1 MSKDTFAQ
9 SAAYLKQA
17 VPLMIKYQIP
27 TTPDNYHLWYNYV
40 SASMPELNQAID
52 QAVKMQGTCSLTT
65 CERLYHQ
72 YLAAQDEK
80 QMEAMK
86 LSLAAMANEL
96 GHSMQDAIS
105 DTGMFQEMLDKSFDK
120 LSRIDD
126 EGFSLEDTMGILRE
140 LVRESRDVRMSTMH
154 FRNQL
159 SNAEKEIKELR
170 AALNETRKLA
180 NEDALTNLFNRRA
193 FDLELEGLIRSQH
206 PFSLILADID
216 RFKNFNDE
224 YGHLLGDQVLRAF
237 SKRLRDACKEGV
249 TAYRLGGEEFAMLVP
264 HRSLALAR
272 QMAESM
278 RRAIERMSI
287 LDRKS
292 GRRIDHITASFGVG
306 EFNGQESADCLVERT
321 DKLLYKAKELGRN
334 RVMPLPS

>member
-1 MSKDTFAQ
+1 MSKDSFAQ

-27 TTPDNYHLWYNYV
+27 TTPNNYHLWYNYV
-40 SASMPELNQAID
+40 SGAMPELNNAVDHAI
-52 QAVKMQGTCSLTT
+52 KLQGTFSLTT

-72 YLAAQDEK
+72 HLASQDEQ

-86 LSLAAMANEL
+86 LNLVAMANEL
-96 GHSMQDAIS
+96 GHSMQDALV
-105 DTGMFQEMLDKSFDK
+105 DTGQFQAMLDKSFDK
-120 LSRIDD
+120 LSLIDD
-126 EGFSLEDTMGILRE
+126 EGLSLDDTMAILRE
-140 LVRESRDVRMSTMH
+140 LVRESRDVRMSTLH

-159 SNAEKEIKELR
+159 SSAEKEIKELK
-170 AALNETRKLA
+170 AALNETRKMA
-180 NEDALTNLFNRRA
+180 TEDALTSLLNRRA
-193 FDLELEGLIRSQH
+193 FDLEMESLIRSKQ
-206 PFSLILADID
+206 PFSLIMTDID

-224 YGHLLGDQVLRAF
+224 YGHLLGDQVLRIVG
-237 SKRLRDACKEGV
+237 KRLREVSKEGI
-249 TAYRLGGEEFAMLVP
+249 TAYRLGGEEFALLVP
-264 HRSLALAR
+264 GRALALTR
-272 QMAESM
+272 QMAESL
-278 RRAIERMSI
+278 RRVIERMSL

-306 EFNGQESADCLVERT
+306 EYNGQETADALIERT